1 MRKVIFDVTPETV
14 QKVTEQITENHPDSM
29 AVLAPMSGNCSVHAP
44 SKTGKNKGY
53 HRIKLEVWIPENA
66 IKGENA
72 LVDFG
77 LVTLLRLPKS
87 RVQLHLIR
95 NEHQRS
101 LERFCAGR

>member
-14 QKVTEQITENHPDSM
+14 KTAAGQITENFPDSI
-29 AVLAPMSGNCSVHAP
+29 AVLAPMSGSCSVHAP

-53 HRIKLEVWIPENA
+53 HRIKLEVWIPEDA

-72 LVDFG
+72 LHDFG

-87 RVQLHLIR
+87 RVQPHLIR
-95 NEHQRS
+95 SNDE
-101 LERFCAGR
+101 